1 MNKHEEVL
9 INLLKEIVEDV
20 ELTQLLA
27 RKKSFVDAVLYME
40 HIFIKEK
47 ANGTSNNT
55 ARSL

>member
-47 ANGTSNNT
+47 ANETKSN
-55 ARSL
+55 